1 MVYLKKIGNLW
12 SDILTFG
19 WLDRLSVKHP
29 RLAGAITGFLFSVG
43 FSLCAWYFLDPRFVI
58 YEKTQYVPMNWTLR
72 IVYGI
77 LFGLASLIAVYVIIV
92 VRNDSIW
99 ETEMPFLPQLL
110 GRRKKR
116 RL

>member
-1 MVYLKKIGNLW
+1 
-12 SDILTFG
+12 
-19 WLDRLSVKHP
+19 
-29 RLAGAITGFLFSVG
+29 
-43 FSLCAWYFLDPRFVI
+43 
-58 YEKTQYVPMNWTLR
+58 MNWTLR